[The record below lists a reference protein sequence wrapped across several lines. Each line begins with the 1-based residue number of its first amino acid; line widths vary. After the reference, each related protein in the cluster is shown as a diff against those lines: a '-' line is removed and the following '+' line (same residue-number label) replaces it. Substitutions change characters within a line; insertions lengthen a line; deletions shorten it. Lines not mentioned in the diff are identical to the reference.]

1 MKNFTKILFGML
13 ALVIALA
20 SCSKSDDFSKLVE
33 EQRIKDSIENARIQS
48 LLKLQAPAVKAY
60 ALANFTSPVLHDS
73 TGIYYQIVTAGDE
86 SSYTYKI
93 SGNGLAAPEISV
105 KFVGKLLD
113 GRVFDQSAAD
123 QTTNFSS
130 LQIAINKF
138 GGSWYYAFVPKT
150 INYNGSDI
158 KFLGFT
164 TTGLKKGAVIEFVT
178 PSVWGFD
185 ATEYKTGSGNIT
197 VPANTPIA
205 YTITVV
211 SIK

>member
-1 MKNFTKILFGML
+1 MKNLTKIFFGML
-13 ALVIALA
+13 AMFIALA

-48 LLKLQAPAVKAY
+48 ILKEQAPAVKAY
-60 ALANFTSPVLHDS
+60 ALANFTSPTLHDS
-73 TGIYYQIVTAGDE
+73 SGIYYQIVTPGDE
-86 SSYTYKI
+86 ASYTYKI

-105 KFVGKLLD
+105 KFIGKLLD
-113 GRVFDQSAAD
+113 GTVFDQSAVD

-150 INYNGSDI
+150 INYNGNDI

-164 TTGLKKGAVIEFVT
+164 ATGLKKGSVIKFVT

-185 ATEYKTGSGNIT
+185 ANEYKTGSENVT

-205 YTITVV
+205 YTIEVV

>member
-1 MKNFTKILFGML
+1 MF

-48 LLKLQAPAVKAY
+48 ILKEQAPAVKAY
-60 ALANFTSPVLHDS
+60 ALANFTTPTLHDS
-73 TGIYYQIVTAGDE
+73 TGIYYQIDATGDE
-86 SSYTYKI
+86 ASYTYKI

-113 GRVFDQSAAD
+113 GTIFDQSTTD

-150 INYNGSDI
+150 INYNGNDI
-158 KFLGFT
+158 KLLGFT
-164 TTGLKKGAVIEFVT
+164 TTGLKKGSVIRFVT

-185 ATEYKTGSGNIT
+185 ATEYKTGSANIT
-197 VPANTPIA
+197 VPANTPVA
-205 YTITVV
+205 YTITVE